1 MKTLFKNIG
10 ILGAASIALIS
21 CDPKIDTPT
30 PSVEGKI
37 DVSNYIAIGN
47 SITAGYASNGL
58 YLEGQKVAYPV
69 LIAQQLKLA
78 GGGEFNAPL
87 FAANESDGTG
97 YLRLDRFLS
106 PTSPIL
112 IRVDADPDAIAEKSA
127 LAYNSSLNPDS
138 VILKPYIGP
147 KNHNWGVPGIRVADI
162 ETPGYGYPNSYFG
175 RMLTDG
181 EKLSATYSAKVL
193 AQNPTFF
200 TCWLGNNDVLGYST
214 AGGYV
219 DLGKITNPATFT
231 ANYTNLINNLT
242 NLPTKPKGVLG
253 NIPDVTS
260 LPFFTTVGPSLKAKL
275 SADGDTNIYEFKFD
289 SIFQNTVVPVLL
301 NPDPAVVI
309 LNLNKVNKIPVNKI
323 ASLGPTGEYS
333 SDVFLTLTFS
343 SYTSLVGDP
352 GGKAWRDIIKTLVN
366 TFVLPPPFDQIPKD
380 QLEALAWTKA
390 GLDTTKPFGVH
401 PLNPIPDVFV
411 LNPNETAQARNAVA
425 NFNNII
431 KTTAESKG
439 LAYVDANSYLKNI
452 TKGAYYD
459 AISTNAS
466 FLSGGAFSLD
476 GIHLTPRGNA
486 LAANEFIKAINEKY
500 KTKITV
506 LNPGQYRGVTFP

>member
-69 LIAQQLKLA
+69 LIAQQFKLA

-97 YLRLDRFLS
+97 YLRLDGFLS
-106 PTSPIL
+106 ASSPIL
-112 IRVDADPDAIAEKSA
+112 TSVPRDPDAVAGKSA
-127 LAYNSSLNPDS
+127 FAYNASLNPDS
-138 VILKPYIGP
+138 IILKPYVGST
-147 KNHNWGVPGIRVADI
+147 NHNWGVPGIRVADI

-181 EKLSATYSAKVL
+181 EKQTATYAAKVL

-214 AGGYV
+214 AGGAE
-219 DLGKITNPATFT
+219 LLAQLTPEAEFT
-231 ANYTNLINNLT
+231 AKYNKFITDLT
-242 NLPTKPKGVLG
+242 NLPTKPKGVVG

-260 LPFFTTVGPSLKAKL
+260 LPFFTTVGPGIKL
-275 SADGDTNIYEFKFD
+275 SLPASVPAFYEFKFD
-289 SIFQNTVVPVLL
+289 SVFAKV
-301 NPDPAVVI
+301 AAVI
-309 LNLNKVNKIPVNKI
+309 LNPVNPGVTILDTTKGSPVLTSKI
-323 ASLGPTGEYS
+323 AFLNPVTGS
-333 SDVFLTLTFS
+333 FDGDVFFTFTFAP
-343 SYTSLVGDP
+343 YAGDL
-352 GGKAWRDIIKTLVN
+352 GKPKGAAWKAIIKSVMKQFN
-366 TFVLPPPFDQIPKD
+366 LPAA
-380 QLEALAWTKA
+380 LEPAIWANS
-390 GLDTTKPFGVH
+390 GLDTTQPFGFSYR
-401 PLNPIPDVFV
+401 NPVPDVFV
-411 LNPNETAQARNAVA
+411 LNSAETAKARSAVA
-425 NFNNII
+425 AFNNVIQ
-431 KTTAESKG
+431 KAAADHN
-439 LAYVDANSYLKNI
+439 LAYVDANTYLKNI

-459 AISTNAS
+459 AISTTSS

-476 GIHLTPRGNA
+476 GVHLTPKGNA
-486 LAANEFIKAINEKY
+486 LAANEFIRAINKTY
-500 KTKITV
+500 GTKITV